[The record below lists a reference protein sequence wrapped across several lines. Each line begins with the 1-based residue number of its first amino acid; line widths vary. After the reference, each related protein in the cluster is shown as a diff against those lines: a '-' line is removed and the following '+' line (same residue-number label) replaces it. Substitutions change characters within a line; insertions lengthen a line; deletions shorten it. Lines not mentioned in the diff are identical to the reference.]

1 MAGLVRIDKFD
12 ADPPAEL
19 YSTAS
24 TTEALYPANTVI
36 EYPVKDLFFER
47 SEITGITGSGSFS
60 YSIVYR
66 YPGDLTL
73 NELPLLKLEGL
84 VQYLQA
90 QALLSL
96 SGCGGIR
103 RAVPGTSNEFP
114 VQIERDG
121 TDQGDWLVY
130 ANLVFNVEFVLTEF
144 GLDPAFG
151 PTPELPPDLNEL
163 TIGVYRAKT
172 DFDVGEPNDSTLD
185 ATLTVDLST

>member
-1 MAGLVRIDKFD
+1 MSSLIRIDKYD

-19 YSTAS
+19 YSVAS
-24 TTEALYPANTVI
+24 TSEAFYPANTAI
-36 EYPVKDLFFER
+36 EFPCKDLIFER
-47 SEITGITGSGSFS
+47 SEVTGITGSGSFS

-73 NELPLLKLEGL
+73 NELPLVQLEGL
-84 VQYLQA
+84 VQYIQA

-103 RAVPGTSNEFP
+103 RAVPATNEFP
-114 VQIERDG
+114 VQVERDG

-130 ANLVFNVEFVLTEF
+130 ANLVFSIEFILTDF

-151 PTPELPPDLNEL
+151 PTPEPPPELNEL

-172 DFDVGEPNDSTLD
+172 GFDVDEPDDSTLD
-185 ATLTVDLST
+185 ATLTVNISN